1 MIEQRNHY
9 NNETHR
15 ILIYTD
21 LAQGTEMTQIYTI
34 SSKDTV
40 KDVIKQILAR
50 NHLSLKDP
58 NLFYLT
64 YRRQTS
70 NENSHNHKQVKLK
83 QQGFHSNLYE
93 TMEVNAPTSGVWLL
107 NQNSKEIDITLY
119 SDAILSRT
127 LDLTKDNRLTL
138 HMQTGGVLKIYD
150 SCFSNP
156 ASIRQ
161 FHIAKTTCSEELID
175 LILTVT
181 GSSDPVT
188 DYCLVEEGAN
198 EEGRILRPKDYPL
211 LVVQNC
217 QSPGLLV
224 LRRKQDTL
232 TIGKRRLGWMTKS
245 KTHFRRSLR
254 DKESRTPSPVKQTLS
269 QRLNPFP
276 CIFKGIS
283 RSRILEN
290 LSSELL
296 STFDKSEFI
305 ESDSQT
311 NQSTDNQYLGKCSRP
326 IAIKPLPLKYMNN
339 IDSQDKF
346 EIFGPPNHSN
356 NFHDLGYQNNNN
368 NSSNNN
374 NNNQTPSM
382 YNRSSAFHSTSD
394 NDNIASE
401 WSLAP
406 SEAHHIAKIDS
417 TTPPLPPK
425 ALNSRGK
432 FSNVIQHRN
441 CDSCHPCFHE
451 KQHVEPPK
459 LQRQNLLISEGNKT
473 CKPER
478 SSSPILAFDANRI
491 CESRQSAVRFQ
502 ENTNS
507 SGIWTK
513 ENECSLNDTTS
524 TSQVN
529 GYKPKVY
536 IERGQSTDSVETFT
550 PADWD
555 NKTISHDK
563 VTDSTNIGTTYD
575 NGCTDTI
582 TEYDV
587 PADACINRKHSNPS
601 NTHLNDSLIKQKCL
615 DRQNNDNCLTE
626 NSSSVLNATHTSE
639 KQLQLQRKK
648 YQRGDRSEE
657 NKHKPDIQPQTNFY
671 PTVNGDYD
679 ESFNQSLPTRSN
691 SDKTRSENSYI
702 QVNAPTNLI
711 LNAHVT
717 NDLLKSQRMEVMQ
730 SFETITT
737 SQSCEDFSL
746 YKYQIMMNNNN
757 NLQNENYNSST
768 SYLSV
773 PTPFHDSDINVSSV
787 SKENMLTLATE
798 LPKQLNDLKQF
809 ETHFNISSN
818 KMMHNNNN
826 NNNKMSNVIQQHPSS
841 QIHKLFTYNIETMPN
856 PINSQSSLE
865 LTNYENGKTIILHKS
880 KNLKQKKKLSHTVKT
895 NGIGILVHGCQK
907 TNNNLTLDID
917 SIEYYPSLFDVLH
930 HCDIYRVILDPN
942 LPSLS
947 DQLGLRLC
955 LTKFP
960 LDDVQ
965 RADTLQK
972 LKNNEIFDRKGSSD
986 SIEMMNGSKDSK
998 LQIGLHKDGTF
1009 KPIGLEQSDMPFDV
1023 VTIESIEPDSPASF
1037 EGSLAPGHIILEVD
1051 GKDLL
1056 RPNCLKDAYGNK
1068 LSILAIAQNQ
1078 LRAARQAALSG
1089 EIPPIRI
1096 TAARYHD
1103 NFGLA
1108 NTVSNLERANLSI
1121 RPKNGSKGRMHISTK
1136 NNTFDK
1142 QQKSNGV
1149 SCESIQEFTDFEQ
1162 THDHTHGH
1170 SFRNSDPSEIFSK
1183 CTSDVT
1189 DFSEDIIDTL
1199 KSKLIWFSC
1208 NQQDYSCQ
1216 SPFDPR
1222 CTEN

>member
-1 MIEQRNHY
+1 MIEQRTHY

-64 YRRQTS
+64 YRRLTG
-70 NENSHNHKQVKLK
+70 NENSHNPKQVKLT
-83 QQGFHSNLYE
+83 QQRFHSNLYE
-93 TMEVNAPTSGVWLL
+93 TMEVNAQPSGVWLM
-107 NQNSKEIDITLY
+107 NQNSKETDITLY

-198 EEGRILRPKDYPL
+198 EESRILRPKDYPL

-224 LRRKQDTL
+224 LRKKQDAL
-232 TIGKRRLGWMTKS
+232 NIGKRRSAWMTKN
-245 KTHFRRSLR
+245 KTHFRRSIR

-283 RSRILEN
+283 KSRMLEN

-305 ESDSQT
+305 ESDFQTSQ
-311 NQSTDNQYLGKCSRP
+311 SSDNEYLSKCSRP
-326 IAIKPLPLKYMNN
+326 TAVKPLPLRYMNN
-339 IDSQDKF
+339 MDSQDKF

-356 NFHDLGYQNNNN
+356 GFGNLGYKNN
-368 NSSNNN
+368 NNN
-374 NNNQTPSM
+374 NNNQTLPV
-382 YNRSSAFHSTSD
+382 YNRSPAFRSTSN
-394 NDNIASE
+394 NDHIASE

-406 SEAHHIAKIDS
+406 SETNHIAKVDS

-432 FSNVIQHRN
+432 FSNGIQYRN

-451 KQHVEPPK
+451 KQHIEPPK
-459 LQRQNLLISEGNKT
+459 LHRQHLLISEGNKT
-473 CKPER
+473 RKPER

-524 TSQVN
+524 VSQVN

-536 IERGQSTDSVETFT
+536 IERGQSTDSVDTFT

-575 NGCTDTI
+575 KGCTDTAI
-582 TEYDV
+582 EYDV
-587 PADACINRKHSNPS
+587 PADACNDRKHSNPS
-601 NTHLNDSLIKQKCL
+601 NSCLNDSLLKQKCL

-626 NSSSVLNATHTSE
+626 NTSSVLNATYTNG
-639 KQLQLQRKK
+639 KQLQFKQKK

-657 NKHKPDIQPQTNFY
+657 NKCKPDIQPQTDFY

-679 ESFNQSLPTRSN
+679 ESFDESRLTRSN
-691 SDKTRSENSYI
+691 SDKMKSDNSYI

-711 LNAHVT
+711 LNAHIT
-717 NDLLKSQRMEVMQ
+717 NGLPKSQRMEVMR

-746 YKYQIMMNNNN
+746 YKYQIMMNDYNKQ
-757 NLQNENYNSST
+757 QNENYSST
-768 SYLSV
+768 SHLSV
-773 PTPFHDSDINVSSV
+773 PTPFHDSDINISSV

-798 LPKQLNDLKQF
+798 LPKQLNDSKQY
-809 ETHFNISSN
+809 ETYFNIPSN
-818 KMMHNNNN
+818 TFMHNN
-826 NNNKMSNVIQQHPSS
+826 KVSNIVQQHPPS
-841 QIHKLFTYNIETMPN
+841 QIHKLFTYNFETMPN
-856 PINSQSSLE
+856 PMNSQSSLE
-865 LTNYENGKTIILHKS
+865 LTNLENGKTIVLHKS
-880 KNLKQKKKLSHTVKT
+880 GNFKQTRKSSHSKKS
-895 NGIGILVHGCQK
+895 NGTGILVHGCQK
-907 TNNNLTLDID
+907 SNTLTVDID
-917 SIEYYPSLFDVLH
+917 NFEYYPSLFDVLH
-930 HCDIYRVILDPN
+930 HCDVYRVILDPN

-972 LKNNEIFDRKGSSD
+972 LKNNEIFDRKSSNE
-986 SIEMMNGSKDSK
+986 SIEMMNGSKGSK
-998 LQIGLHKDGTF
+998 LQIESHKNGTL
-1009 KPIGLEQSDMPFDV
+1009 KPMGVKQLDMPFDV

-1108 NTVSNLERANLSI
+1108 NAVSNLERVNLSI
-1121 RPKNGSKGRMHISTK
+1121 RSKNGSKGRAHISTN

-1142 QQKSNGV
+1142 QQKANGV
-1149 SCESIQEFTDFEQ
+1149 SCESIQQSTDFEQ
-1162 THDHTHGH
+1162 THENGQ
-1170 SFRNSDPSEIFSK
+1170 SFRNSDPSEIYSK
-1183 CTSDVT
+1183 CTSEIT

-1199 KSKLIWFSC
+1199 KSKLIWYSR